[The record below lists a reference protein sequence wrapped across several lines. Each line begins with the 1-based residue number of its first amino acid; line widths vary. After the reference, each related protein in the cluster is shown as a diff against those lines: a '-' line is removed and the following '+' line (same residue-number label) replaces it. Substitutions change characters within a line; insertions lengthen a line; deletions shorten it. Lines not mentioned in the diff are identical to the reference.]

1 MAGIFESSEMIGAFL
16 DETEEQLQLLEQSI
30 LELEQK
36 GETPEIVQ
44 KLFRIAHTLKGSSS
58 AMGFEKMKLLTHEME
73 NVLDRV
79 RNHLLKISKPVINVL
94 FQCLDHLR
102 MLKEDFVSDR
112 KDIKTDIAPIIN
124 SLREVLP
131 EKYNEVDTGKTKDES
146 NQFVEFTLGSDQQ
159 AQLEQAVKSGLNVL
173 ICHVKISEGSLMKSA
188 RACLILNYFN
198 ELGTVIYTDPDVLET
213 PDDAEIDRVSYLVIT
228 QMDASTFEAK
238 SRDEL
243 MDIDEVKV
251 VPFYGETLQNYKQP
265 EKAQQKE
272 TDIDTTSKTANY
284 EKRVTQTVR
293 VDVERLEKM
302 MNLVGELVIEQAR
315 ILQVGNI
322 LHNRYSSDDV
332 IDDLLGI
339 SNRVSRVIGE
349 LQEGV
354 MKSRMLP
361 IQQLFNRFPRMVRD
375 LSESLNK
382 QVELILEGGD
392 TEMDRTIIEE
402 ITDPLIHL
410 IRNAID
416 HGIETPD
423 IRKKTGKPLKGIL
436 RITAFHQE
444 NHVILTIEDDG
455 RGIDLRKVK
464 QAAIKKQIITSQDAE
479 NLTEQEVINLIFHT
493 GFSTSQ
499 TVNDISG
506 RGVGMDIVR
515 NHVDR
520 LNGIID
526 VETKQGE
533 GTKFTI
539 KLPLTLAILTGLLVK
554 INDETY
560 ALPMSNVIE
569 IVRKPER
576 EIEFVKG
583 QAVSV
588 IREKVLPLIWLHD
601 YFNIPRR
608 KRGRNVFIVVLG
620 VAEKRL
626 GLVVDELVGNQ
637 EVVVKPLGMYI
648 GKIEGFSGAT
658 ILGDGSVACILDVV
672 GISKM
677 VSSRKVTAVDD
688 YQNCDIEVGDR

>member
-173 ICHVKISEGSLMKSA
+173 ICDVKISEGSLMKSA

-198 ELGTVIYTDPDVLET
+198 ELGTVIYTDPDVLEA
-213 PDDAEIDRVSYLVIT
+213 PDDAEIDKVSYLVIT

-265 EKAQQKE
+265 KKAQQKE

-322 LHNRYSSDDV
+322 LHNRYSSDEV

-423 IRKKTGKPLKGIL
+423 IRKKTGKPLKGML
-436 RITAFHQE
+436 RIIAFHQE

-637 EVVVKPLGMYI
+637 EVVVKPLGTYI